1 MTTIDVELLE
11 GEQLIT
17 EADELVY
24 RQVTQYMLY
33 GDKLKTEVFA
43 RSAAGREM
51 PSYARSS

>member
-24 RQVTQYMLY
+24 RQVTHYMLY

-43 RSAAGREM
+43 RGTAGREM